1 MWSTTELAADSNI
14 FWEQKEISPVIV
26 MQPPKFSPSI
36 LPKPSSPTSM
46 STPVCADLATQG
58 GFWNGDALGF
68 PCPRIVSNE
77 GKNNLPSLTKDR
89 WSSFRWVRLHSCCK
103 TGRSQQELKGGS
115 TTHLQPETNLVLNT
129 SKHVLE
135 GGLCGKGRRK
145 IKPKTQVRVQGLP
158 IWQLTHNKNGA
169 WHSLQ
174 GTASEMYHYFLPN
187 SDMHF

>member
-1 MWSTTELAADSNI
+1 MG
-14 FWEQKEISPVIV
+14 
-26 MQPPKFSPSI
+26 
-36 LPKPSSPTSM
+36 
-46 STPVCADLATQG
+46 TPACTGLATQG

-68 PCPRIVSNE
+68 LCPCIVSNE

-89 WSSFRWVRLHSCCK
+89 WSAFRWVRLHSCCK

-158 IWQLTHNKNGA
+158 IRQLTHNKNGA
-169 WHSLQ
+169 WHSLPLKCIIISFPTLTCTSRRQ
-174 GTASEMYHYFLPN
+174 QEFLSRPGLPSFLTKIASLH
-187 SDMHF
+187 

>member
-1 MWSTTELAADSNI
+1 
-14 FWEQKEISPVIV
+14 

-89 WSSFRWVRLHSCCK
+89 
-103 TGRSQQELKGGS
+103 
-115 TTHLQPETNLVLNT
+115 
-129 SKHVLE
+129 
-135 GGLCGKGRRK
+135 
-145 IKPKTQVRVQGLP
+145 
-158 IWQLTHNKNGA
+158 
-169 WHSLQ
+169 
-174 GTASEMYHYFLPN
+174 
-187 SDMHF
+187 